1 MRILGLLTTLLL
13 LSGCTAMLVG
23 GSATAEKQAD
33 ECQET
38 DRKDN
43 GSEC

>member
-1 MRILGLLTTLLL
+1 MRILGLLAVMILMT
-13 LSGCTAMLVG
+13 GCTAMLVG
-23 GSATAEKQAD
+23 GSATAEKPD

-38 DRKDN
+38 ERKED

>member
-1 MRILGLLTTLLL
+1 MRILGLLAVLLFMT
-13 LSGCTAMLVG
+13 GCSAMLVG
-23 GSATAEKQAD
+23 GSATAEKPD

-38 DRKDN
+38 ERKED